1 MPFLLWLSQAEAAV
15 FDLHL
20 FIGGVEYTEFGSIQ
34 ISRSISGIGTSG
46 LSTAELNITV
56 AAPVNAYR
64 AAPVELRGIG
74 NLPTFYIDSRVQSG
88 SSVTLSCLDRMA
100 YTDETFLSEWVT
112 ADADKKVKTSAVIDK
127 ITEKC
132 GFGSHAGYSIPS
144 YITDID
150 IALIE
155 GRSCADIL
163 SMLGDLQCGCWYCAA
178 GNELTYMPMGMSSGS
193 IDVAEHTALKLSNK
207 YRPAGVRVVNGAKI
221 YERGDTTYAYDTII
235 INSDIGCDQTAAD
248 VYSRISGRSF
258 DAVSCEKCVI
268 GTDIPYICC
277 DVRFAEYDT
286 VYRITGINASIGGTG
301 VMYSLSANAPTGGE
315 ISRRSKLARAIADAG
330 NGKKGNMMITPYQG
344 IIYLEDEE

>member
-34 ISRSISGIGTSG
+34 ISRSISGIGTTG
-46 LSTAELNITV
+46 LSTAELTV
-56 AAPVNAYR
+56 TVTAPVNAFR
-64 AAPVELRGIG
+64 AAPVELRGVG

-88 SSVTLSCLDRMA
+88 STARLTCLDRMA
-100 YTDETFLSEWVT
+100 YTDETFLSEWVDL
-112 ADADKKVKTSAVIDK
+112 DADKKVKTSAVIDK

-132 GFGSHAGYSIPS
+132 GFGGHAGYSIPS

-150 IALIE
+150 IAFIE

-178 GNELTYMPMGMSSGS
+178 GNELTYMPMGSSSGS
-193 IDVAEHTALKLSNK
+193 MAVTEHTSLKLSDE
-207 YRPAGVRVVNGAKI
+207 YRPAGVRVVNGSKD

-235 INSDIGCDQTAAD
+235 INSDMGCDQTAAD
-248 VYSRISGRSF
+248 VFGRISGKYF

-277 DVRFAEYDT
+277 DVKFAENDT
-286 VYRITGINASIGGTG
+286 VYRITGVTAYIEGTG
-301 VMYSLSANAPTGGE
+301 IMCSLTANAPTGGE
-315 ISRRSKLARAIADAG
+315 ISRRSKLARAIDNAG